1 MTKKNKRDK
10 LLLEN
15 LERILKGNDIEN
27 SASLDD
33 QTRAALDV
41 ARKMMTLREKP
52 AKEYADNLKAQL
64 VYQLSEQEKKEDS
77 KKQGFW
83 SWQFPRVTAWQ
94 ATVSAVVLVV
104 VLACILLVVNNIQP
118 GSHSEET
125 ASSTTVVTGTTITPS
140 TSIPTDAPSS
150 PATSPSEIKNLTVLT
165 VVDKPIYTVGQQV
178 NIKIVIE
185 NESKLPL
192 VLDRFPP
199 AINIKNI
206 SSGEIITLGIEGTTQ
221 ITIQPGGAKI
231 VTIDWETQSVTATG
245 NYAIEVGKIY
255 SVEVPLKITF
265 TEPVQFVLI
274 SQ

>member
-1 MTKKNKRDK
+1 
-10 LLLEN
+10 
-15 LERILKGNDIEN
+15 
-27 SASLDD
+27 
-33 QTRAALDV
+33 
-41 ARKMMTLREKP
+41 
-52 AKEYADNLKAQL
+52 
-64 VYQLSEQEKKEDS
+64 
-77 KKQGFW
+77 
-83 SWQFPRVTAWQ
+83 
-94 ATVSAVVLVV
+94 VSAVVLVV

-125 ASSTTVVTGTTITPS
+125 ASSTTVVTGTTINPS
-140 TSIPTDAPSS
+140 TSIIPDAPSS